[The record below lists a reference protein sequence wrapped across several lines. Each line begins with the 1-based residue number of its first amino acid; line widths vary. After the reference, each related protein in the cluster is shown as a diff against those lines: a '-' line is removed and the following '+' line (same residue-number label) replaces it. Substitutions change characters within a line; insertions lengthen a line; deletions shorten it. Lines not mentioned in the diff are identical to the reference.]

1 MSRIYYGDKSR
12 WFIGIVVDVNDPLKL
27 DRVKVRIQGIHT
39 SDTKMIPND
48 DLPWAQVVI
57 PVTEGGS
64 SGLGLN
70 SSLKP
75 RAQVYGIFLDGDDS
89 QLPLV
94 VGSIPKIESIVNETS
109 SSVTEKYPS
118 GATNIDFVID
128 GNSNIEKCVNFFT
141 SPAGGNYSLIQAC
154 GIVGNFMVE
163 SGVNVD
169 PKALNPT
176 EGSRGI
182 AQWNPA
188 AGRLNTLIKYAT
200 NILKLDYLSLEAQ
213 LLYTKYELETFPYL
227 GDALL
232 RQANTIKQA
241 TEAFLINYEM
251 PMGVST
257 RINKDLNKKER
268 YIKDREP
275 NKIDLRIKYAI
286 QVKDT
291 IGSGDTGAA

>member
-12 WFIGIVVDVNDPLKL
+12 WFIGIVVDVNDPLRL

-64 SGLGLN
+64 SGLGSN

-118 GATNIDFVID
+118 GVTNVDFVLD

-141 SPAGGNYSLIQAC
+141 SPTGGNYSLIQAC
-154 GIVGNFMVE
+154 GMVGNFMVE

-188 AGRLNTLIKYAT
+188 AGRLNRLIKYST

-213 LLYTKYELETFPYL
+213 LLYTKYELETDSYL
-227 GDALL
+227 GDAEL

-257 RINKDLNKKER
+257 KFNKDLNKNER
-268 YIKDREP
+268 YIKDRAP
-275 NKIDLRIKYAI
+275 NKIDDRIKYAI
-286 QVKDT
+286 QVRDVFVDGNK
-291 IGSGDTGAA
+291 GAN

>member
-12 WFIGIVVDVNDPLKL
+12 WFIGIVVDVNDPLRL

-64 SGLGLN
+64 SGLGSN

-94 VGSIPKIESIVNETS
+94 VGSIPKIESVVNETS

-118 GATNIDFVID
+118 GITNVDFVLD

-141 SPAGGNYSLIQAC
+141 SPTGGNYSLIQAC

-163 SGVNVD
+163 SGVTVD
-169 PKALNPT
+169 PKAENKS

-188 AGRLNTLIKYAT
+188 TGRLDRLIKYST

-213 LLYTKYELETFPYL
+213 LLYTKYELETFPHL

-232 RQANTIKQA
+232 RQANTIKSA
-241 TEAFLINYEM
+241 TEEFLINFEIPQGVVAKYNKQLRKYER
-251 PMGVST
+251 S
-257 RINKDLNKKER
+257 IE
-268 YIKDREP
+268 DRAP
-275 NKIDLRIKYAI
+275 NKIDDRIKYAI
-286 QVKDT
+286 QVRDVFIDGNK
-291 IGSGDTGAA
+291 GAK